1 MELNLIPYLEKGI
14 SYEYYLIRVKYQMD
28 HLQSEG
34 DPNAYVQY
42 YSLGLTRME
51 RWNKT
56 FQLSDDQIS
65 RLEKITPNF
74 QVLTIS
80 EGWCGDASQIL
91 PIVDI
96 IFKQLGVEHKIVF
109 RDENLELMD
118 EFLTH
123 GARSIPIV
131 IGVDKEGNEIFRFG
145 PRPVYGM
152 ELLKKNKEN
161 PEEYSTHQFHK
172 DLQIF
177 YNQDKGKA
185 IFNELF
191 EKIQNL

>member
-1 MELNLIPYLEKGI
+1 MNLLGYLEKGI
-14 SYEYYLIRVKYQMD
+14 SYVQYLEKVETQMN
-28 HLQSEG
+28 QMQAKG
-34 DPNAYVQY
+34 DPKGYVQY

-56 FQLSDDQIS
+56 FKLSEEQKS
-65 RLEKITPNF
+65 LLKNITPDF

-91 PIVDI
+91 PIVEL
-96 IFKQLGVEHKIVF
+96 IFQELGVEHKIVF
-109 RDENLELMD
+109 RDENPELMD
-118 EFLTH
+118 EFLTE
-123 GARSIPIV
+123 GARSIPII

-145 PRPVYGM
+145 PRPSYGM

-172 DLQIF
+172 DLQVF
-177 YNQDKGKA
+177 YNQDKGA
-185 IFNELF
+185 SIFNELL
-191 EKIQNL
+191 EKIQN

>member
-1 MELNLIPYLEKGI
+1 MEMNLIPYLEKGI
-14 SYEYYLIRVKYQMD
+14 SYEDYLIKVKDQMD
-28 HLQSEG
+28 QLQSEG